1 MSTLPIVGPL
11 IRSLRARKRESA
23 LAESA
28 KWPTVQAIL
37 LKSVV
42 VPKDPLAEGTTIQD
56 MQIESPFSF
65 TYNGSYYGGYAR
77 SVPMS
82 DSEAHRAIRNVAEDA
97 PVTVRCNPQNP
108 DEAHVLAQ
116 DNPQGPYAIW
126 SC

>member
-11 IRSLRARKRESA
+11 IRSLKARKREVT

-28 KWPTVQAIL
+28 KWPTAQAIL

-42 VPKDPLAEGTTIQD
+42 VAKDPLAEGTTIQD

-65 TYNGSYYGGYAR
+65 TYNGSYYGGYVR

-82 DSEAHRAIRNVAEDA
+82 DSEAHRALRNVPEDA
-97 PVTVRCNPQNP
+97 PVTVRYNPQNP

-116 DNPQGPYAIW
+116 DNPHAAYAIW
-126 SC
+126 SY